1 MVNQYGMI
9 MIPILFFLIA
19 NFIFSASYTQ
29 QDLDDQIDIITDPTW
44 PTPGSTWYG
53 QTDFLG
59 YFVDTV
65 ASFLERVVAVF
76 TLIFIVLSPPAEIGA
91 SSVFSF
97 IISIYVAMYVM
108 LGIGIYKVL
117 TPFA

>member
-1 MVNQYGMI
+1 MI
-9 MIPILFFLIA
+9 MMPIFFFLIA
-19 NFIFSASYTQ
+19 GLIFSTSLLQ
-29 QDLDDQIDIITDPTW
+29 SDIDDQIDIITDPDW

-65 ASFLERVVAVF
+65 ASFLTRVTAVF
-76 TLIFIVLSPPAEIGA
+76 TLMFLLLTPPAEIT
-91 SSVFSF
+91 SVMSL
-97 IISIYVAMYVM
+97 IIALYAGMYVM